1 MELISIYMSQHG
13 YQCFLLT
20 KDVLVPVHDPDW
32 WYPHMANFSGP
43 WWGNG
48 LCGVKGSMNMQ
59 MLWRMYHS
67 DNLKLL
73 NSYDVL

>member
-1 MELISIYMSQHG
+1 MVKQFCGVDFYLHVTAWF
-13 YQCFLLT
+13 YQCFLLM

-32 WYPHMANFSGP
+32 WYPHMANFTGP

-48 LCGVKGSMNMQ
+48 LCGVKGSMNKQ

-67 DNLKLL
+67 DNL
-73 NSYDVL
+73 

>member
-1 MELISIYMSQHG
+1 M
-13 YQCFLLT
+13 

-32 WYPHMANFSGP
+32 WYPHMANFTGP

-48 LCGVKGSMNMQ
+48 LCGVKGSMNKQ

-67 DNLKLL
+67 DNL
-73 NSYDVL
+73 